1 MSNKGTYELNLLDV
15 RGKLI
20 TDPRVTVRFRR
31 GTNGRPIATVNARF
45 PSQRRF
51 KGLPAFPQGRNLYC
65 EITPSRFHHRKSG
78 FFTLREKRITKSELI
93 VLRIPTKWKPR
104 FENWNRLPSHIQPLK
119 KVLQGS
125 LSLKLRGR
133 DGRVLGRLIGAHYDN
148 IRDKQAILAK
158 ACLLNLFAKMTAL
171 GAPTTRRNWFSFV
184 REILEIGQ
192 DRFIALADPQM
203 GQIVRRIVGDI
214 KNFRD
219 YKRTAARN
227 HYKNVRDVLPGSTV
241 RKSQMISIKSKT
253 VKGNLQLV
261 LAPGQ
266 DAQGN
271 DVLLLDVDID
281 ESGELL
287 PHFFDFIKH
296 RVTGKRTNPYEIHE
310 YLALAHPTMLL
321 GYDLEVI

>member
-31 GTNGRPIATVNARF
+31 GTNGRLIATVNARF

-51 KGLPAFPQGRNLYC
+51 KDLPAFPQGRNLYC

-78 FFTLREKRITKSELI
+78 FFTLREKKITKSELI

-104 FENWNRLPSHIQPLK
+104 FENWNRLPGHIQPLK

-133 DGRVLGRLIGAHYDN
+133 DGRVLGRFIGAHYDN

-192 DRFIALADPQM
+192 DRFIALVDPKM
-203 GQIVRRIVGDI
+203 GEVVHRIIRDI
-214 KNFRD
+214 AQFKD
-219 YKRTAARN
+219 YKRTPARN
-227 HYKNVRDVLPGSTV
+227 HFKNIPANFSPKQSQMFSIKSRDVL
-241 RKSQMISIKSKT
+241 
-253 VKGNLQLV
+253 GNLQFV
-261 LAPGQ
+261 LAPGRGS
-266 DAQGN
+266 QGN
-271 DVLLLDVDID
+271 DVLVLDVDID
-281 ESGELL
+281 ENGKLL
-287 PHFFDFIKH
+287 PHFFDFLKH
-296 RVTGKRTNPYEIHE
+296 RATGKKTHPFEIHE
-310 YLALAHPTMLL
+310 YLALAHPTVPL
-321 GYDLEVI
+321 GYELV

>member
-15 RGKLI
+15 RGRLI
-20 TDPRVTVRFRR
+20 GDPRVTVQFRR
-31 GTNGRPIATVNARF
+31 GTNGRPIGTVHAKY

-51 KGLPAFPQGRNLYC
+51 KDLPAFPQGRNLYC
-65 EITPSRFHHRKSG
+65 EITPSRFHRRKSG
-78 FFTLREKRITKSELI
+78 FFTLRDKKTIKSELI

-104 FENWNRLPSHIQPLK
+104 FENWNRLPDHFRPLK
-119 KVLQGS
+119 DVLKAS
-125 LSLKLRGR
+125 LRLKLRGKN
-133 DGRVLGRLIGAHYDN
+133 GRELGRFFGTKYDN
-148 IRDKQAILAK
+148 IRDDKTIRAK
-158 ACLLNLFAKMTAL
+158 TCLLNLFAKMTAL

-192 DRFIALADPQM
+192 DRFIALVDPQM
-203 GQIVRRIVGDI
+203 GQIIRRITKDI
-214 KNFRD
+214 RNFGD
-219 YKRTAARN
+219 YKRTPARN
-227 HYKNVRDVLPGSTV
+227 HHKNVKNILPGSSV
-241 RKSQMISIKSKT
+241 RQSQMISIKSKR

-271 DVLLLDVDID
+271 NILLLDVDID

-296 RVTGKRTNPYEIHE
+296 RVTGKRTDPYEIHE
-310 YLALAHPTMLL
+310 YIALAHPVMPL
-321 GYDLEVI
+321 GYELVVA